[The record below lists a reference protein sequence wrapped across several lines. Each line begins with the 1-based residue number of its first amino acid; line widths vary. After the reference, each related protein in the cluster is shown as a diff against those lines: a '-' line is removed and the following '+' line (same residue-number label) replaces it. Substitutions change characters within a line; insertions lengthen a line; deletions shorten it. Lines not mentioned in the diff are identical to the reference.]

1 MQKPHHQNIV
11 YFLHAANEDF
21 CKIGKS
27 TMAGLAKRKQDYEKS
42 KTSRVT
48 VIGYKFCNN
57 EKAAGILEKKL
68 LNKFDR
74 IGDQELVMI
83 DPELV
88 DYIRKKCSYSDKP
101 YLDYLLPIPDYDD
114 FDEAEKQK
122 VKAYADKVHLA
133 RKSHEQ
139 TKRRL
144 EDAKKSEKE
153 ARQMC
158 LEVQQKQDN
167 YLVELAMTLREQ
179 GWKIK
184 KIAEFIGQSENQVK
198 NSVHKRNQSTLF

>member
-1 MQKPHHQNIV
+1 MQKPRHQNIV
-11 YFLHAANEDF
+11 YFLHAANEKF

-27 TMAGLAKRKQDYEKS
+27 TIAGLPKRKQDYEKS
-42 KTSRVT
+42 KTNRVT
-48 VIGYKFCNN
+48 VIGYEFCSN
-57 EKAAGILEKKL
+57 EKAAEILEKEL

-74 IGDQELVMI
+74 IGNQELVMI

-101 YLDYLLPIPDYDD
+101 YLDSLLPIPDYDD
-114 FDEAEKQK
+114 FDGAEKQK
-122 VKAYADKVHLA
+122 VKAYADEVHLA
-133 RKSHEQ
+133 KKSHEE

-158 LEVQQKQDN
+158 LDVQQKQDN
-167 YLVELAMTLREQ
+167 YLVELAMTLRKR
-179 GWKIK
+179 GWKIE
-184 KIAEFIGQSENQVK
+184 KIAEFTGQSESQVK
-198 NSVHKRNQSTLF
+198 NSVHKRNQAMLF

>member
-11 YFLHAANEDF
+11 YFLHAENEDF

-27 TMAGLAKRKQDYEKS
+27 TIAGLPKRKQDYEKS
-42 KTSRVT
+42 KTNPVT
-48 VIGYKFCNN
+48 VIGYKLCSD
-57 EKAAGILEKKL
+57 EKAAEILEKKL

-74 IGDQELVMI
+74 IGNQELVMI

-88 DYIRKKCSYSDKP
+88 DYIRMCYYSDKP

-114 FDEAEKQK
+114 FDEADKQK

-144 EDAKKSEKE
+144 KNAEKSEKE
-153 ARQMC
+153 ARQIC
-158 LEVQQKQDN
+158 LDVQEKQDK
-167 YLVELAMTLREQ
+167 YLVELATTLRKR

-184 KIAEFIGQSENQVK
+184 KIAEFTGQSENQVK
-198 NSVHKRNQSTLF
+198 NWVHKRNQSMFF

>member
-11 YFLHAANEDF
+11 YFLHATDEVF

-27 TMAGLAKRKQDYEKS
+27 TMAGLPKRKQDYEKS
-42 KTSRVT
+42 KTNLVT
-48 VIGYKFCNN
+48 VIGYKLCSN
-57 EKAAGILEKKL
+57 EKAAEILEKKL

-74 IGDQELVMI
+74 IGNQELVMI

-88 DYIRKKCSYSDKP
+88 DYIREKCYYSDVP

-114 FDEAEKQK
+114 FDGADKQK
-122 VKAYADKVHLA
+122 VNAYADKIDLA

-144 EDAKKSEKE
+144 EDAEKSEKE
-153 ARQMC
+153 ARQML
-158 LEVQQKQDN
+158 LEVQQEQDN
-167 YLVELAMTLREQ
+167 YLVELAMTLRKR

-184 KIAEFIGQSENQVK
+184 KIAEFTGQNENQVK

>member
-11 YFLHAANEDF
+11 YFLHAENEDF
-21 CKIGKS
+21 CKISKS
-27 TMAGLAKRKQDYEKS
+27 TIDGLPKRKQDYKKS
-42 KTSRVT
+42 KTNRVT
-48 VIGYKFCNN
+48 VIGYKFCSN
-57 EKAAGILEKKL
+57 EKATGILEKKL

-88 DYIRKKCSYSDKP
+88 DYIREKCSYSDKP
-101 YLDYLLPIPDYDD
+101 YLDYLSPIPDYDD
-114 FDEAEKQK
+114 FDEADKQK

-139 TKRRL
+139 AERRL
-144 EDAKKSEKE
+144 EDAEKSEKE

-158 LEVQQKQDN
+158 LDVQQKQDK
-167 YLVELAMTLREQ
+167 YLVELAITLRKR

-184 KIAEFIGQSENQVK
+184 KIAEFTGQSENQVK

>member
-11 YFLHAANEDF
+11 YFLHAKNEDF

-27 TMAGLAKRKQDYEKS
+27 TIAGLLKRKQDYEKS
-42 KTSRVT
+42 KTNRVT
-48 VIGYKFCNN
+48 VIGYKLCSN
-57 EKAAGILEKKL
+57 EKTAEILEKKL

-74 IGDQELVMI
+74 IGNQELVMI

-88 DYIRKKCSYSDKP
+88 GYIRKCYYSDKP

-114 FDEAEKQK
+114 FDEADKQK
-122 VKAYADKVHLA
+122 VKGYADKVHLA
-133 RKSHEQ
+133 RKDHEQ

-144 EDAKKSEKE
+144 ENAEKSEKE

-158 LEVQQKQDN
+158 LDVQQKQDN
-167 YLVELAMTLREQ
+167 YLVELAITLRKR

-184 KIAEFIGQSENQVK
+184 KIAEFTGQSENQVK
-198 NSVHKRNQSTLF
+198 NSVHKRNQSMLF

>member
-11 YFLHAANEDF
+11 YFLHAANEKF

-27 TMAGLAKRKQDYEKS
+27 TMAGLPKRKQDYEKS
-42 KTSRVT
+42 KTNRVT
-48 VIGYKFCNN
+48 VIGYKFCSN
-57 EKAAGILEKKL
+57 EKAAEILEEKL
-68 LNKFDR
+68 LSKFDR
-74 IGDQELVMI
+74 IGNQELVMI

-88 DYIRKKCSYSDKP
+88 DYIRKKCFYSDKP
-101 YLDYLLPIPDYDD
+101 YLDSLLPIPDYDD
-114 FDEAEKQK
+114 FDGADKQK

-133 RKSHEQ
+133 RKSHEE

-144 EDAKKSEKE
+144 EDAEKSEKE

-158 LEVQQKQDN
+158 LNVQQKQDN
-167 YLVELAMTLREQ
+167 YLVELAMTLRKR

-184 KIAEFIGQSENQVK
+184 KIAEFTGQSESQVK
-198 NSVHKRNQSTLF
+198 NSVHKRNQAMLF

>member
-11 YFLHAANEDF
+11 YFFHAENEDF

-27 TMAGLAKRKQDYEKS
+27 TIAGLPKRKQDYEKS
-42 KTSRVT
+42 KTNRVT
-48 VIGYKFCNN
+48 VIGYKLCSD
-57 EKAAGILEKKL
+57 EKAAEILEKKL

-74 IGDQELVMI
+74 IGNQELVMI

-88 DYIRKKCSYSDKP
+88 DYIRKCSYSDKP

-144 EDAKKSEKE
+144 ENAEKSEKE

-158 LEVQQKQDN
+158 LDVQQKQDK
-167 YLVELAMTLREQ
+167 YLVELAITLRER

-184 KIAEFIGQSENQVK
+184 KIAEFTGQSENQVK
-198 NSVHKRNQSTLF
+198 NSVHKRNQSMLF

>member
-11 YFLHAANEDF
+11 YFLHAENEDF

-27 TMAGLAKRKQDYEKS
+27 TIAGLPKRKQDYEKS
-42 KTSRVT
+42 KTNRVT
-48 VIGYKFCNN
+48 VIGYKLCNN
-57 EKAAGILEKKL
+57 EKAAEILEKKL

-74 IGDQELVMI
+74 IGNQELVMI

-88 DYIRKKCSYSDKP
+88 DYIRMCYYSDKP

-122 VKAYADKVHLA
+122 VKTYADKVHLA
-133 RKSHEQ
+133 KKSHEQ

-144 EDAKKSEKE
+144 ENAKKSERE

-158 LEVQQKQDN
+158 LDVQQKQDK
-167 YLVELAMTLREQ
+167 YLVELAIILRKR

-184 KIAEFIGQSENQVK
+184 KIAEFTGQSENQVK
-198 NSVHKRNQSTLF
+198 NSVHKRNQAMFF